1 MTSCWFYFVFLHWSS
16 PLLIRWG
23 QYWCKTDADPL
34 WSAVVPCWRSTV
46 DPSEWNSTDHRKR
59 HYEGQRCREG
69 NQIPQ
74 FWESRST
81 ASAMRKY
88 YSDPIWFMTIH
99 AWVCR
104 KSFDLCF
111 WEIFRVFPDVCLK
124 LSISN
129 VDSLKQIILQG
140 KKKKAFKKLYINIQ
154 KQIRAICE
162 TFGSKLF
169 SPFFPVLLCCPS
181 RHFSVGTP
189 GPADPRTLL
198 S

>member
-1 MTSCWFYFVFLHWSS
+1 MTSSWFYFVFLHWSS

-111 WEIFRVFPDVCLK
+111 WKIFRVFPDVSSDPYQMWIHNRSFSKVRRKKPLK
-124 LSISN
+124 SC
-129 VDSLKQIILQG
+129 ILIYKSRSGQCV
-140 KKKKAFKKLYINIQ
+140 KPSDPNCFH
-154 KQIRAICE
+154 
-162 TFGSKLF
+162 
-169 SPFFPVLLCCPS
+169 PFFLSSSAVLVVI
-181 RHFSVGTP
+181 FQ
-189 GPADPRTLL
+189 
-198 S
+198 